1 MNKKFISA
9 LLFGAMTIASTST
22 FVSCSYDD
30 EITELRGDIAEL
42 ATDLSSLI
50 DQKMKSVDAEIA
62 ALRSQAEALDA
73 AYKAADAALEKT
85 IAAATNDAKGYA
97 DIQAAQAQAA
107 AIAAAQELVEDAQAE
122 LEAALA
128 AANNTISEQGKTI
141 NGLLEADKTLTSAV
155 TAAQARA
162 DQAYTLAEQANK
174 LATENAAAIKDVAAD
189 LAAAQKSLGEAI
201 EGLKATIAA
210 LDAQVKVLGE
220 KVTALEAAAQ
230 KNAADIAAQAKT
242 IEELKA
248 SNAKALEAAVS
259 AAKSELLAEIE
270 ANAEEIEA
278 LEAEVAAAKAAAAAA
293 VETAKAY
300 TDAEVAKAKAEAIAA
315 SEAAAAAAAD
325 AQAAADEAQETA
337 DAALAAA
344 AKAAEDAAKA
354 IEAAQ
359 KASQAE
365 AATAQ
370 ATADKAVAD
379 AAAAAKAAADAQKAA
394 SDAQSAAIKAATD
407 ADAALEKKFNAS
419 LDAVKEAYAAAD
431 AALAKDI
438 KAINE
443 SIVKINGAIDTVKKD
458 LNETN
463 ANLVYESK
471 RLKSLVFA
479 PAEYVDGIECI
490 RFATLQYRAWTS
502 LEANSAPTVL
512 ANNVPNPLIH
522 IDDAS
527 KTLEYLVN
535 PKNVIKND
543 ITKLSFISN
552 TATNTRAV
560 SQSAPIEVK
569 DFAIN
574 NGVMAVKISKTGT
587 GSFGENRDAFTIVS
601 LKATLSDK
609 FLTEEEVKNG
619 EKAEVFSDW
628 ARLYETSVTPYI
640 HNVLTNNANG
650 SYNEGHAN
658 SHFWNFTTAYDG
670 KPSSANLPHALND
683 QHIAKQVVYNQ
694 PIDLMTLVGVCDKD
708 GKSYNAASYGLE
720 FEFNLM
726 TYKLLNNG
734 STTDATDQKKFAKLE
749 GTTLTS
755 TAANGE
761 ANNRDA
767 IGRQPMIQVV
777 LKDKANNKVVDVR
790 YFKIKWVANAPAAPA
805 VNDFGMFG
813 NFTSNYICGD
823 DYTLRV
829 LEKTVND
836 LYAFVGESGLSR
848 DEFHNAYELCT
859 DLFTS
864 LDEIKK
870 ETPTKNA
877 RLGTIAEKAS
887 GTGTGATYNY
897 TWSVNTNDQKMT
909 QSEYEAGK
917 KVVTAYG
924 YFYSKTDSRDRIAF
938 SLKLTMNQKKIA
950 LKSGTGRDATM
961 WKDGARYMNPALE
974 SDAAYG
980 NTVYSTTQILGSLL
994 QGYIRNGQTP
1004 VDVMDMININPDK
1017 AKFIFDIANTKGSW
1031 YVSQDGL
1038 TLYYD
1043 INNNF
1048 NVNVPSYDASEI
1060 AATIDEVTGKIQL
1073 KESNPGALDSE
1084 PTAAAKLLV
1093 GGKAPVKL
1101 YTEWCAL
1108 TQILEKHD
1116 VNFLTPLE
1124 VSSQNI
1130 PVTLYD
1136 ITAGG
1141 DSKATF
1147 AGKFVIKEK
1156 FTTNKRVVWS
1166 NKVNKTAA
1174 ELALESVLVPWY
1186 GVKDPVFSTANAKT
1200 NIQPNGSIGATCN
1213 TPLANL
1219 KNSDGTPKYT
1229 VSISGDEVIFNN
1241 KSGNAIGQ
1249 SFKIE
1254 IPVTV
1259 ATKWQDVIEAKV
1271 VVTIMPAI

>member
-9 LLFGAMTIASTST
+9 LLFGAMAIASTST

-42 ATDLSSLI
+42 ATDLSSVI

-128 AANNTISEQGKTI
+128 AANNAISEQGKTI

-174 LATENAAAIKDVAAD
+174 LATENAAAIEDVAED

-270 ANAEEIEA
+270 ANAEEIED

-379 AAAAAKAAADAQKAA
+379 AAAAAQAAADAQKAA

-407 ADAALEKKFNAS
+407 ADAALEKKFNTS
-419 LDAVKEAYAAAD
+419 LDEVKKAYAAAD
-431 AALAKDI
+431 AALAEDI
-438 KAINE
+438 KDINE
-443 SIVKINGAIDTVKKD
+443 SIEKINSAIDTVKKD

-479 PAEYVDGIECI
+479 PTAYVDGIECI
-490 RFATLQYRAWTS
+490 KFVTLNYKNW
-502 LEANSAPTVL
+502 ANYYADA
-512 ANNVPNPLIH
+512 ANGTDTKLYY
-522 IDDAS
+522 IDDAN
-527 KTLEYLVN
+527 TTVEYLVN
-535 PKNVIKND
+535 PENVLKSD
-543 ITKLSFISN
+543 ITALSYISN
-552 TATNTRAV
+552 EATNTRAV
-560 SQSAPIEVK
+560 NQNAPLDVK
-569 DFAIN
+569 SFDIK
-574 NGVMAVKISKTGT
+574 NGVMTVKLDKKNTE
-587 GSFGENRDAFTIVS
+587 SFGTNRDKFTIVS

-619 EKAEVFSDW
+619 EKAEVYSDW
-628 ARLYETSVTPYI
+628 ARLYETAVTPYI
-640 HNVLTNNANG
+640 HNVLTNTANHTH
-650 SYNEGHAN
+650 NEGAAAA
-658 SHFWNFTTAYDG
+658 HFWKFSEAYG
-670 KPSSANLPHALND
+670 SLSANPASTQLETTYND
-683 QHIAKQVVYNQ
+683 EHVAKEVVYTES
-694 PIDLMTLVGVCDKD
+694 IDLMTLVEVCDHQGNHYD
-708 GKSYNAASYGLE
+708 PAAYGLE
-720 FEFNLM
+720 FRFTM
-726 TYKLLNNG
+726 MDYLLRNDNV
-734 STTDATDQKKFAKLE
+734 TTDCTNQKHFGKLTN
-749 GTTLTS
+749 GTVLTS
-755 TAANGE
+755 TARDGQTE
-761 ANNRDA
+761 KNRDA

-777 LKDKANNKVVDVR
+777 LFDKINNKTVDVK
-790 YFKIKWVANAPAAPA
+790 YFKIKWVANTPDAPSVTVDYFGTLGANSDFSAPY
-805 VNDFGMFG
+805 G
-813 NFTSNYICGD
+813 CGISIEK
-823 DYTLRV
+823 RV
-829 LEKTVND
+829 LEQDVNA
-836 LYAFVGESGLSR
+836 LYTFAGTSGMSR
-848 DEFHNAYELCT
+848 DEFHQTYELVSGLFASLAEINKATPVALTTT
-859 DLFTS
+859 DTFVEQPDNSGAGQTWNYLYRINTANHKI
-864 LDEIKK
+864 LNEDVNGINEYVTGKK
-870 ETPTKNA
+870 EFT
-877 RLGTIAEKAS
+877 
-887 GTGTGATYNY
+887 
-897 TWSVNTNDQKMT
+897 V
-909 QSEYEAGK
+909 
-917 KVVTAYG
+917 YG
-924 YFYSKTDSRDRIAF
+924 YFRNKNNHNERIAF
-938 SLKLTMNQKKIA
+938 SLTFTLTINRMGLDGYNLDQ
-950 LKSGTGRDATM
+950 TM
-961 WKDGARYMNPALE
+961 WANDLRHINPALE
-974 SDAAYG
+974 TDATLG
-980 NTVYSTTQILGSLL
+980 NTTFTTTQIVGSLL
-994 QGYIRNGQTP
+994 EGYIKNGQTP
-1004 VDVMDMININPDK
+1004 GDVIQMMKKVNGNTPN
-1017 AKFIFDIANTKGSW
+1017 AKFVFDEEVVATWGNGWTVSTDGSTLKKGSE
-1031 YVSQDGL
+1031 V
-1038 TLYYD
+1038 
-1043 INNNF
+1043 
-1048 NVNVPSYDASEI
+1048 
-1060 AATIDEVTGKIQL
+1060 AATVEAISGEIQL
-1073 KESNPGALDSE
+1073 MESNNGASDSE
-1084 PTAAAKLLV
+1084 PTAAAKELV
-1093 GGKAPVKL
+1093 GNTAPVKIVAD
-1101 YTEWCAL
+1101 WCSI
-1108 TQILEKHD
+1108 TDEMEKRN
-1116 VNFLTPLE
+1116 VKFLTPLAF
-1124 VSSQNI
+1124 SSNEAQ
-1130 PVTLYD
+1130 VELYD

-1141 DSKATF
+1141 SSEATI
-1147 AGKFVIKEK
+1147 AGKLQIKEVY
-1156 FTTNKRVVWS
+1156 TTNKRVVWD
-1166 NKVNKTAA
+1166 NKTTNS
-1174 ELALESVLVPWY
+1174 ETKPALVAWY
-1186 GVKDPVFSTANAKT
+1186 KVSTPVYDVANAKT
-1200 NIQPNGSIGATCN
+1200 NISLNGSIGTACT
-1213 TPLANL
+1213 TKLSDL
-1219 KNSDGTPKYT
+1219 KNSNGTQKYT
-1229 VSISGDEVIFNN
+1229 VAVDPATSKVTFHNM
-1241 KSGNAIGQ
+1241 SGNAIGQ

-1259 ATKWQDVIEAKV
+1259 TTKWQDGMTAKI
-1271 VVTIMPAI
+1271 VVTVKPSI